1 MQQHH
6 KTMIYK
12 LSFTDKDQWD
22 AVKTSF
28 LLADDNGNY
37 GSGTFTNN
45 GMTIREVGHIP
56 IPATYD
62 ENGEILTEASQHD
75 DYAVDILT
83 PVLIPELNEYLLPE
97 IKSNYY
103 HSFSGNNDEI
113 VLPE

>member
-1 MQQHH
+1 M
-6 KTMIYK
+6 
-12 LSFTDKDQWD
+12 
-22 AVKTSF
+22 
-28 LLADDNGNY
+28 ADDNGNY

-45 GMTIREVGHIP
+45 GMTIREVGHVP
-56 IPATYD
+56 IPEVKD
-62 ENGEILTEASQHD
+62 EEGNVIVEASQHD